1 MCILVDVTDR
11 FYAKEISHELP
22 ELEIESNIS
31 DEDKQH
37 TGVLRLPVATAW
49 ENCNPSEKPVYSV

>member
-1 MCILVDVTDR
+1 MEVSEMCILVDVTDR

-22 ELEIESNIS
+22 ELEIESNCS

-37 TGVLRLPVATAW
+37 TGVLRLPVATA
-49 ENCNPSEKPVYSV
+49 